1 MHSLLEP
8 LVIGRLNTKKG
19 PREVVIEAGSFDNVY
34 ALDAKTGELL
44 WKHHFDSTFHEEP
57 GARAS
62 VLCPGGMTANDL
74 LRAGAV
80 APPRIDRWREL
91 YRSAVRQ
98 REIHHKILG
107 DHSRPEVE
115 RNHSRRLRA
124 QAESQI
130 RLLTEAEGA

>member
-1 MHSLLEP
+1 MSRLQP
-8 LVIGRLNTKKG
+8 ALVYTYCAGRS
-19 PREVVIEAGSFDNVY
+19 PHDQYYF
-34 ALDAKTGELL
+34 
-44 WKHHFDSTFHEEP
+44 KHP
-57 GARAS
+57 NRM
-62 VLCPGGMTANDL
+62 V
-74 LRAGAV
+74 AGAV

>member
-19 PREVVIEAGSFDNVY
+19 PREVVIEAGSSDNVY

-62 VLCPGGMTANDL
+62 VLCPGGMTANVTIGPEDGPGKYIIYAAAWDGRL
-74 LRAGAV
+74 HMSTPPTARNSRANQVHATE
-80 APPRIDRWREL
+80 RQ
-91 YRSAVRQ
+91 AVR
-98 REIHHKILG
+98 
-107 DHSRPEVE
+107 
-115 RNHSRRLRA
+115 
-124 QAESQI
+124 AESGEQCD
-130 RLLTEAEGA
+130 LHA